1 MSESAPAS
9 GVIALGMVIGACL
22 GLAAT
27 PLIVAGPEDIP
38 AMNIVWFSPLA
49 ATFLMAIAF
58 VRSDRPPT
66 PPSKTAEL
74 QANEI
79 SMRYLEK

>member
-22 GLAAT
+22 GLAVT
-27 PLIVAGPEDIP
+27 PLIVGGPDDIP
-38 AMNIVWFSPLA
+38 IMNIIWFSPLA
-49 ATFLMAIAF
+49 VTFLMSIAF

-66 PPSKTAEL
+66 PPSKTADL
-74 QANEI
+74 HANEI